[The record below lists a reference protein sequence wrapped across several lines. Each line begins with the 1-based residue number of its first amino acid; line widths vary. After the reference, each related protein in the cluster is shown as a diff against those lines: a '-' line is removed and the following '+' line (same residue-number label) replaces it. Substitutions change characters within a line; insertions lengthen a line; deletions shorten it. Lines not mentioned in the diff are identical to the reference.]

1 VAVDI
6 QKTLDLLAKI
16 QKETQDTK
24 VKEPL
29 ARILA
34 DLRAYLQEQEDARN
48 KLTDALHQSEAAR
61 AELNGKIADL
71 EKQNAAQAKQIAD
84 LTRRLEA
91 ASGGS
96 SANSSTPLGLASSFK
111 KVIDTIQAEARSTP
125 GMATTVKSMD
135 IELKG
140 LVQVQA
146 DNTTVMVLPAEK
158 SAIDPNSLST
168 LRVTFGAIPVAV
180 AAAAPAPP
188 VTSTP
193 AAPPTRPAVEPAI
206 RPIIKRPSR
215 PPRPTKK

>member
-1 VAVDI
+1 MAVDI

-16 QKETQDTK
+16 QKDTQDTK
-24 VKEPL
+24 IKEPL
-29 ARILA
+29 GRVLA

-61 AELNGKIADL
+61 GELNGKLADL
-71 EKQNAAQAKQIAD
+71 EKQNAAQAKLVED
-84 LTRRLEA
+84 LKRRLEA
-91 ASGGS
+91 AGSGT

-111 KVIDTIQAEARSTP
+111 NVIDTIQAQARSTA
-125 GMATTVKSMD
+125 GMATTIKSMD

-158 SAIDPNSLST
+158 SPIDPNSLST

-180 AAAAPAPP
+180 AAAPPAPVPSAPATPP
-188 VTSTP
+188 AGPSV
-193 AAPPTRPAVEPAI
+193 RPAV
-206 RPIIKRPSR
+206 RPIIKRPTR
-215 PPRPTKK
+215 PPRPAKK

>member
-16 QKETQDTK
+16 QKDTQDTK
-24 VKEPL
+24 IKEPL
-29 ARILA
+29 AKVLA
-34 DLRAYLQEQEDARN
+34 DLRTYLQEQEDARN

-61 AELNGKIADL
+61 ADLNSKIADL
-71 EKQNAAQAKQIAD
+71 EKQMAAQASLVAD
-84 LTRRLEA
+84 LKRRLEA
-91 ASGGS
+91 AGSGT

-111 KVIDTIQAEARSTP
+111 KVVDSIQAEARSSP

-146 DNTTVMVLPAEK
+146 DNTTVMVLPSER
-158 SAIDPNSLST
+158 SPIDPNSLST
-168 LRVTFGAIPVAV
+168 LRVTFGAIPVAF

-188 VTSTP
+188 PSVPATP
-193 AAPPTRPAVEPAI
+193 AVNPTVRPAV
-206 RPIIKRPSR
+206 RPIIKRASR
-215 PPRPTKK
+215 PPRPAKK